1 MKRVS
6 RSTLIT
12 GVAAGA
18 LLGVVIYSANA
29 QTPPAA
35 APGAAPAA
43 APAGP
48 PASNRGPFGLDGVD
62 LSPKPPVPHLR
73 PAEEQKLFQL
83 QPGYSMTPVL
93 TDPQIEQ
100 PGQIAF
106 DANGRMYVLELRTYM
121 LDADAKDELTP
132 RSRISRWEDKDGD
145 GVYETGTVF
154 IDNLIFPRFATPM
167 GDGQLIAKESNSDD
181 TYMYTDTNGDGKAD
195 KKELF
200 VTGLGRSGNVE
211 HQESHLT
218 WALDNWMYSTYNS
231 VRVRWTPNGVQKE
244 SVGANGAAWGVSQDN
259 YGKVWFQGG
268 ASGLPSYFQFPI
280 LYGNIPNPEQL
291 QDGFR
296 VPWGAPIGIADM
308 QGGQGAVREGEGSA
322 NSTSAGSGANVY
334 RGDRLPQE
342 LQGDYF
348 YGEVVA
354 RILRRSK
361 PVNLE
366 GLTQVQNPYQAQKSE
381 FIKSMDP
388 LFRPVDNKTA
398 PDGTM
403 YIVDMYHG
411 IIQEGEWAQP
421 GSYLR
426 AKINQYKLDT
436 AVGMGRIWRLTY
448 NGMQRDTTK
457 PTMFQDSSAKLVTF
471 LSHPNGWWRDT
482 AQQQLVLRQDK
493 SVVPA
498 LKALAQSNS
507 NQLARIHAAWTLDG
521 LGSLDAGLV
530 RTFMKDTDP
539 QVRAQGIRLSEG
551 LYKAGGDTSFAADL
565 KTLAS
570 DSDPNVA
577 IQALLTANYLKLPDA
592 VDLAKAVQA
601 ANKAKGVQLVANR
614 IITPPAPAAG
624 GFGGGDNPPVRTAAE
639 VASLEKGAQI
649 FAESCGECHGH
660 DGLGASDGAGGMMAP
675 ALAGNARIQGSP
687 EHILRVLLYGL
698 TDPINGKSYAAG
710 VMVPQKAESDEW
722 IAAVASY
729 LRNGMTNEANMI
741 TPAMVAEARK
751 WDPSRQTPYTEA
763 QLNKVQ
769 PRLVQADSTWKVTAS
784 DTAPVIIGGTGH
796 PSGALNLEGWN
807 TGQTQTPGMF
817 WQVELP
823 KAINL
828 TGLDYQA
835 LISAAFAR
843 APTNPAPGVA
853 AAPRPATPA
862 TPGQRPPRQVYY
874 PRGYKVEVSVDGKA
888 WKTVAQ
894 GKGSSMYNSLMF
906 PATQA
911 KFVKF
916 TVTEAADSRWGMRY
930 LKLFE
935 KPTA

>member
-6 RSTLIT
+6 PLSRSSLVA
-12 GVAAGA
+12 GVAASA
-18 LLGVVIYSANA
+18 LIGVCIYSAQA
-29 QTPPAA
+29 QTPAA
-35 APGAAPAA
+35 GGMGAAPAA
-43 APAGP
+43 PGAPA
-48 PASNRGPFGLDGVD
+48 ANNRGPFGLEGVD

-93 TDPQIEQ
+93 ADPQIEQ

-121 LDADAKDELTP
+121 LDADAKDELKP
-132 RSRISRWEDKDGD
+132 VSRISRWEDRDGD

-154 IDNLIFPRFATPM
+154 IDNLVFPRFVTPM
-167 GDGQLIAKESNSDD
+167 GDGQIIAKESNSDD
-181 TYMYTDTNGDGKAD
+181 TFLYTDTNGDGKAD

-218 WALDNWMYSTYNS
+218 WAMDNWLYSTYNA

-244 SVGANGAAWGVSQDN
+244 PVGANNAAWGVSQDD

-280 LYGNIPNPEQL
+280 LYGNIPNPDQL
-291 QDGFR
+291 QEGFR
-296 VPWGAPIGIADM
+296 VPWGAPIGIGDM
-308 QGGQGAVREGEGSA
+308 QGGLNAVRPGEGSLNA
-322 NSTSAGSGANVY
+322 TTAGSGANVY
-334 RGDRLPQE
+334 RGDRLPAE
-342 LQGDYF
+342 LKGDYF

-354 RILRRSK
+354 RILRRAH
-361 PVNLE
+361 PVNDG

-436 AVGMGRIWRLTY
+436 AINYGRIWRLTY
-448 NGMQRDTTK
+448 QGMPRDTTK
-457 PTMFQDSSAKLVTF
+457 PTMYQDSSAKLVSY
-471 LSHPNGWWRDT
+471 LGHPNGWWRDT

-493 SVVPA
+493 SVIPA
-498 LKALAQSNS
+498 LKTMAKANS
-507 NQLARIHAAWTLDG
+507 NPLARIHALWTLDG
-521 LGSLDAGLV
+521 LGATDAETV
-530 RTFMKDTDP
+530 RALMKDANP
-539 QVRAQGIRLSEG
+539 QIRAQAIRVSET
-551 LYKAGGDTSFAADL
+551 LYKGGDQSFAADY
-565 KTLAS
+565 KTLAN
-570 DSDPNVA
+570 DPNTDVS
-577 IQALLTANYLKLPDA
+577 IQALLTVNYLKLPDA
-592 VDLAKAVQA
+592 VDIAKSVQA
-601 ANKAKGVQLVANR
+601 AKTAKGIQLVANR
-614 IITPPAPAAG
+614 IITPPAAPNLLD
-624 GFGGGDNPPVRTAAE
+624 FGGGDNPPVRTAAE
-639 VASLEKGAQI
+639 VALLEKGAQI
-649 FAESCGECHGH
+649 FAESCGECHGR
-660 DGLGASDGAGGMMAP
+660 DGLGSPDGAGGLMAP
-675 ALAGNARIQGSP
+675 ALAGNTRLQGSP
-687 EHILRVLLYGL
+687 EHVLRVLLYGL

-722 IAAVASY
+722 IAAVASF
-729 LRNGMTNEANMI
+729 LRNGMTNGANLV
-741 TPAMVAEARK
+741 TPEMVARIRAA
-751 WDPSRQTPYTEA
+751 DPGRTQPYTEA
-763 QLNKVQ
+763 ELNKVQ
-769 PRLVQADSTWKVTAS
+769 PRLVQADASWKVTAS

-796 PSGALNLEGWN
+796 AQGALTLEGWN
-807 TGQTQTPGMF
+807 TGETQKPGMW

-823 KAINL
+823 RTVQLA
-828 TGLDYQA
+828 GLDYQA

-843 APTNPAPGVA
+843 APAPGA
-853 AAPRPATPA
+853 APAPRPAGA
-862 TPGQRPPRQVYY
+862 PGQRPPRTVYY
-874 PRGYKVEVSVDGKA
+874 PRGFKVEVSTDGA
-888 WKTVAQ
+888 SWKTVSE
-894 GKGSSMYNSLMF
+894 GKGSSMYNSLLF
-906 PATQA
+906 NPTPA
-911 KFVKF
+911 KFVRIS
-916 TVTEAADSRWGMRY
+916 TTEAADARWGMRY